1 MGSDRRIA
9 VPDPSRPSPELL
21 LKRVEAEERL
31 HSRGKLKVF
40 LGYASG
46 VGKTFRMLDEGR
58 RRKMRGQDV
67 VIAALQ
73 PASVPEFEE
82 LLRGFEIIPPRTDL
96 GAPAIDVPA
105 VLRRHPG
112 VCLIDGLAFHNPPGS
127 KHPERW
133 QDVEELL
140 AAGIPVITSINL
152 QFVKERQA
160 QVEAIRGKVVNES
173 VPEAFLRT
181 ADEIEVVDAPPEYC
195 VTRSLQG
202 GSSAVLDPAQI
213 ERQLSELRE
222 IALVLAAEV
231 VEHQLED
238 YLRHQGIQPIFG
250 THERILVCITP
261 RSNATLMIN
270 RGRRQADRFH
280 GDLHVV
286 YVQQDDLTP
295 ADQQI
300 LDGNLACAR
309 AANAHVEIL
318 HGEDPIA
325 AIVEFA
331 ARQGITQI
339 FVGHSQRTGWVSRW
353 KPNPVERLIL
363 EADGIDVRIFPHD
376 GARHV

>member
-9 VPDPSRPSPELL
+9 VPDLSRPSPELL

-46 VGKTFRMLDEGR
+46 VGKSFRMLDEGR

-67 VIAALQ
+67 VIAAVQ
-73 PASVPEFEE
+73 PSSSPEVEE

-96 GAPAIDVPA
+96 GSPAIDVPA

-112 VCLIDGLAFHNPPGS
+112 VCLIDGLAYRNPPGS
-127 KHPERW
+127 KNAHRW

-152 QFVKERQA
+152 QYVEERQA
-160 QVEAIRGKVVNES
+160 QVQAIRGKHVKDS
-173 VPEAFLRT
+173 VPEAFLST
-181 ADEIEVVDAPPEYC
+181 ADEIEIVDAPPEYC

-202 GSSAVLDPAQI
+202 SSEANLDPEI
-213 ERQLSELRE
+213 LERQLSELRE
-222 IALVLAAEV
+222 IALLLAADV
-231 VEHQLED
+231 VDRQLED
-238 YLRHQGIQPIFG
+238 YLRSKGVPQIFG

-261 RSNATLMIN
+261 RSNASLMIH

-280 GDLHVV
+280 GELHAV
-286 YVQQDDLTP
+286 YVLQDDLNPT
-295 ADQQI
+295 DQDV
-300 LDGNLACAR
+300 LDRNLAAAR
-309 AANAHVEIL
+309 EAKANVEIL

-325 AIVEFA
+325 AILQFA
-331 ARQGITQI
+331 ARHGITQI
-339 FVGHSQRTGWVSRW
+339 FVGHSQQTGWVNRW

-363 EADGIDVRIFPHD
+363 EADGIDIRIFPHNE
-376 GARHV
+376 ARHG